1 MTHRAFLAR
10 ITSRWRG
17 VLTALAVAPL
27 LTSSVVRTYGWMVI
41 LGDRGIIITAL
52 RSSGL
57 TDGII
62 RLITNYFGAT
72 VTLVE
77 ILMPYAIL
85 DHGGS
90 PVLTVPSDRSLLNK
104 AVTALTR
111 EWGRP
116 SVIIGD
122 GGSIPLEVNASV
134 FWAWNTL
141 FIGFAQND
149 DRIHSPNE
157 KYDLTS
163 FHKGIRNWVRL
174 LDAFAR

>member
-1 MTHRAFLAR
+1 M
-10 ITSRWRG
+10 
-17 VLTALAVAPL
+17 LTALAVAPL

-41 LGDRGIIITAL
+41 LGGRGIINTAL

-62 RLITNYFGAT
+62 RLINNYFGAT

-104 AVTALTR
+104 ALAALTR
-111 EWGRP
+111 EWVRP
-116 SVIIGD
+116 AVIIGD
-122 GGSIPLEVNASV
+122 GGSIPVGGEFKRILGMD
-134 FWAWNTL
+134 TL

-157 KYDLTS
+157 KYDLPS
-163 FHKGIRNWVRL
+163 FHKGIRSWVRL